1 MRAKLQRSFIRRWRI
16 ACPIACR
23 IACVV
28 SLLPLA
34 IAAAIASAAH
44 SKARS
49 IEPIDASF
57 QIGASGTIEAS
68 LDPPIQGVLRIVLQA
83 RESTPSERGRPQQRG
98 STGANLLQSDRT
110 SVTVEVTQ
118 WDRSIPFRLATQ
130 SARHSL
136 FGSRPALLVADIDVN
151 DLTPGVPV
159 RVRVHSNLPTS
170 SDSAPPDLEGHA
182 YAIVY

>member
-1 MRAKLQRSFIRRWRI
+1 MRLGVQGSFIRRWPI
-16 ACPIACR
+16 ACP

-28 SLLPLA
+28 SLLLLA
-34 IAAAIASAAH
+34 LAAAIASAAH

-57 QIGASGTIEAS
+57 QIGDSGTIEAS
-68 LDPPIQGVLRIVLQA
+68 LDPPIEGVLRIIVQA
-83 RESTPSERGRPQQRG
+83 RESTGGRVRPQQ
-98 STGANLLQSDRT
+98 GASAGAGQLPCDRNSLT
-110 SVTVEVTQ
+110 LEVVQ
-118 WDRSIPFRLATQ
+118 WDRPIPFRLVNQ

-136 FGSRPALLVADIDVN
+136 FGSRPALLIADIDVN

-159 RVRVHSNLPTS
+159 RVRVHSNLPAS

-182 YAIVY
+182 YSIVY

>member
-1 MRAKLQRSFIRRWRI
+1 MRLGLQRSFIRRW
-16 ACPIACR
+16 P

-28 SLLPLA
+28 SLLLLA

-57 QIGASGTIEAS
+57 EVGASGTIEAS
-68 LDPPIQGVLRIVLQA
+68 LDPPIEGVLRIIVQA
-83 RESTPSERGRPQQRG
+83 RESTGGRVRHQQDD
-98 STGANLLQSDRT
+98 SAGAVLSQSDRNSLT
-110 SVTVEVTQ
+110 LEVMQ
-118 WDRSIPFRLATQ
+118 WDRPIPFRLVNQ
-130 SARHSL
+130 SGRHNP
-136 FGSRPALLVADIDVN
+136 FAARPALLVADIDVN

-159 RVRVHSNLPTS
+159 RVRVHSNLPDS
-170 SDSAPPDLEGHA
+170 PNSAPPDLEGHA